1 MNARIRRVG
10 AGIVA
15 LFVVLAAQVSYLQV
29 VANDRLANHPENVRA
44 IVQAYSEPRGPILTA
59 EEVIVAR
66 SEAVD
71 DEFEFRRRYPT
82 GELFGHVSGMFSFS
96 FGASGV
102 EAFYNDELTGDT
114 EDLQFGNIGDLL
126 IGKEHT
132 GTVVLSLR
140 ADAQDAARQALDGR
154 AGSVVALDPTSGAV
168 LTMYS
173 EPSYDPEPLA
183 AHDQSSVQEVF
194 EALEQN
200 EANPRLPRAW
210 RERYPPGSTFKI
222 VTASIALEEGVAEPD
237 TEYPSISELDLPL
250 TDRVLRNFGGSTC
263 GGTLAESLR
272 RSCNTTFGQIGLDL
286 GDDLAAGVEEWGIGD
301 DVPLDLTPQPVEST
315 GPEAGA
321 FERNQPLFAQA
332 AIGQTLVDVT
342 PLQMAMITG
351 GIANGGEIMAP
362 HVMTEVRDI
371 DGAVVDRFAPRVWKR
386 PISPR
391 TAEQVTEM
399 MVAVVASG
407 TGTRAQISGVEVA
420 GKTGTAQTGDDPDG
434 EERAPHAW
442 FVAFAPADDPRVAIA
457 VLVEEGGDLG
467 SEATGGRVA
476 APIAKTVLEVLLSD
490 PAPETSE

>member
-1 MNARIRRVG
+1 MNARIRRIG

-15 LFVVLAAQVSYLQV
+15 LFVLLAGQITYLQV
-29 VANDRLANHPENVRA
+29 VASDRLANHPENVRE
-44 IVQAYSEPRGPILTA
+44 IVQAYSEPRGPILTV
-59 EEVIVAR
+59 EEAIVAR
-66 SEAVD
+66 SEPVN

-96 FGASGV
+96 FGATGV

-132 GTVVLSLR
+132 GSVVLSLR
-140 ADAQDAARQALDGR
+140 ADAQEAARQALDGR
-154 AGSVVALDPTSGAV
+154 AGSVVALDPTTGAI
-168 LTMYS
+168 LAMYS
-173 EPSYDPEPLA
+173 EPGYDPEPLA
-183 AHDQSSVQEVF
+183 AHDQSEVREVF

-210 RERYPPGSTFKI
+210 REIYPPGSTFKI
-222 VTASIALEEGVAEPD
+222 VTASIALETEAAEPD
-237 TEYPSISELDLPL
+237 TEYPSISELELPQ

-286 GDDLAAGVEEWGIGD
+286 GEDLAEGMDEWGLGERF
-301 DVPLDLTPQPVEST
+301 PLDLTPPPAQSDR
-315 GPEAGA
+315 PEAGD
-321 FERNQPLFAQA
+321 FELNQPLFAQA
-332 AIGQTLVDVT
+332 AIGQAEVAVT

-351 GIANGGEIMAP
+351 GIANGGEIMEP

-386 PISPR
+386 PISPD

-407 TGTRAQISGVEVA
+407 TGTRAQIPGVQVA
-420 GKTGTAQTGDDPDG
+420 GKTGTAQTDDTPEG
-434 EERAPHAW
+434 EPRAPHAW
-442 FVAFAPADDPRVAIA
+442 FVAFAPADDPQVAIA

-476 APIAKTVLEVLLSD
+476 APIARTVLEVLLSD
-490 PAPETSE
+490 PATEPSE